1 MGHPFLLVGS
11 TIGLAWLF
19 ASSGKQ
25 GAQGAPGLTPYS
37 PSDPNAGLP
46 QLASGQT
53 PTTPW
58 GGLGG
63 PTSVPAA
70 DPVPGSD
77 VQSGDNPFG
86 VNSPSGVSIPESG
99 NTPQFTPT
107 FTNDSSGDDAGTS
120 VPAAFPS
127 SGDDDSGGGVTL
139 PAAGA
144 VSGFMVGG
152 PVGAVV
158 GAMVG
163 ALVGAGSTPA
173 SRQQSAA
180 LAQASNEVAQA
191 YRVLDAAFAA
201 YSALERQYGPDAPQ
215 VRNATEAVS
224 QAQRKLQEAAAKR
237 TQLQNRTPAQWAASE
252 VSNNPARVQQ
262 LIQSGQTSSPSTSRM
277 PKNAIPANRAAW
289 QYEAYGLTGPTVGRH
304 PGSLQAS
311 KAGPSGLV
319 YSRHARG
326 WTHPYPGHAEGAPPP
341 AGLPV
346 Y

>member
-107 FTNDSSGDDAGTS
+107 FANDSSGDDAGTS

-163 ALVGAGSTPA
+163 ALVGAAAPVTSSITLEEYNHQRGHLGYACKTPA
-173 SRQQSAA
+173 GTYGLKTGKPIGSQCHVMLTPSTGIWGTVIGGHAPPVGA
-180 LAQASNEVAQA
+180 TLP
-191 YRVLDAAFAA
+191 
-201 YSALERQYGPDAPQ
+201 ERRFGGG
-215 VRNATEAVS
+215 AV
-224 QAQRKLQEAAAKR
+224 QKGKL
-237 TQLQNRTPAQWAASE
+237 
-252 VSNNPARVQQ
+252 
-262 LIQSGQTSSPSTSRM
+262 STSR
-277 PKNAIPANRAAW
+277 
-289 QYEAYGLTGPTVGRH
+289 V
-304 PGSLQAS
+304 
-311 KAGPSGLV
+311 AGTPSGLV